1 MTLPKRPISEWL
13 QYLQLVMLTCGIVY
27 TFGVQEQRLKTLE
40 AMQQDR
46 EAYIERRFAE
56 LERKDVV
63 AEKLNNI
70 MIQVD
75 TLKTDMVILHKGQR
89 SIMEKL
95 LIPD

>member
-1 MTLPKRPISEWL
+1 MTIPKKPLSEWL
-13 QYLQLVMLTCGIVY
+13 QYLQLVVLTCGIVY

-40 AMQQDR
+40 AMQHNR
-46 EAYIERRFAE
+46 EVYVEQRFAE

-95 LIPD
+95 HIPD